1 MTQTRAFT
9 IGLKHGRINEESND
23 YRRISKR
30 EEYSIG
36 FNEGMKMF
44 KKKEIKNKPQLFH
57 NSMTT
62 HDKKRM
68 TISIKDGVI
77 QDVLR
82 ENTDCEL
89 MIHDYDIEGIDPE
102 NNIHCKKD
110 QEGNWY
116 QKVSL
121 E

>member
-1 MTQTRAFT
+1 MQTRAFS
-9 IGLKHGRINEESND
+9 IGLKHGRINEEQND
-23 YRRISKR
+23 YVRISKR
-30 EEYSIG
+30 KEYETG
-36 FNEGMKMF
+36 FDEGVKMY

-68 TISIKDGVI
+68 TISIKNGAI

-89 MIHDYDIEGIDPE
+89 IIHDYDIEGIDTE

-110 QEGNWY
+110 QEGQWY
-116 QKVSL
+116 QKIRL